1 MKGLANVHALCS
13 FSVLAY
19 VLLVA
24 LNLRNEQPPTQ
35 IKATLLALR

>member
-1 MKGLANVHALCS
+1 MKGLANVRALCC

-19 VLLVA
+19 ILLVA
-24 LNLRNEQPPTQ
+24 LNLRNKQPSTQ